1 MSGRRRLQLSQLVL
15 NWREIVNINP
25 IPTWGKGEGGGGGGL
40 GAGIVSAFFQ
50 TSNKQTIRVNLQNVV
65 SFSYNL

>member
-25 IPTWGKGEGGGGGGL
+25 IPTWGKGEGGGG
-40 GAGIVSAFFQ
+40 AGIVSAFFQ
-50 TSNKQTIRVNLQNVV
+50 TSNKQTIRVNSQNVV